1 MSKIYY
7 SSDEMFSSTDL
18 IRKSKPIFDLLV
30 AKSIEKA
37 VILRDGKPSFILLD
51 FFEYE
56 KLMKDYISLKSQN
69 SKSVSK
75 LVHPS
80 VNIETSESEQKTVEN
95 ETDDEIGENEY
106 KLALS
111 EIENLEIDY
120 DDKKT
125 KAPLK
130 EFWDE

>member
-18 IRKSKPIFDLLV
+18 IRKSKPIFDLV
-30 AKSIEKA
+30 AKKSIDKA

-51 FFEYE
+51 FLEYE
-56 KLMKDYISLKSQN
+56 KLMKDYLSLKEQN
-69 SKSVSK
+69 NPIKKSAENQMQKADEIV
-75 LVHPS
+75 
-80 VNIETSESEQKTVEN
+80 ESETEIKT
-95 ETDDEIGENEY
+95 DEINEDEY
-106 KLALS
+106 NKALV
-111 EIENLEIDY
+111 EIDNLSIE
-120 DDKKT
+120 DEFASFQ

>member
-1 MSKIYY
+1 MGKIYY

-18 IRKSKPIFDLLV
+18 IRKSKPIFDLV
-30 AKSIEKA
+30 ASKSIEKA

-56 KLMKDYISLKSQN
+56 KLMKDYISLKEEN
-69 SKSVSK
+69 SKKNTIFANK
-75 LVHPS
+75 LT
-80 VNIETSESEQKTVEN
+80 VNDNVRTEQKVDESEIAEEVY
-95 ETDDEIGENEY
+95 DSSYDEIQ
-106 KLALS
+106 
-111 EIENLEIDY
+111 NLEVDY
-120 DDKKT
+120 EDKKT

>member
-1 MSKIYY
+1 MGKIYY

-18 IRKSKPIFDLLV
+18 IRKSKPIFDLV
-30 AKSIEKA
+30 ASKSIEKA

-56 KLMKDYISLKSQN
+56 KLMKDYISLKEEN
-69 SKSVSK
+69 SKKHTIFANK
-75 LVHPS
+75 LT
-80 VNIETSESEQKTVEN
+80 VNDNVQTEQKVDESEIAEEVY
-95 ETDDEIGENEY
+95 DSSYDEIQ
-106 KLALS
+106 
-111 EIENLEIDY
+111 NLEVDY
-120 DDKKT
+120 EDKKT

>member
-18 IRKSKPIFDLLV
+18 IRKSKPIFDLV
-30 AKSIEKA
+30 AKKTIDKA

-51 FFEYE
+51 FLEYE
-56 KLMKDYISLKSQN
+56 KLMKDYLSLKEQN
-69 SKSVSK
+69 SSTKK
-75 LVHPS
+75 G
-80 VNIETSESEQKTVEN
+80 IENQAQKTDEIVESEVEI
-95 ETDDEIGENEY
+95 TTDEINEDEY
-106 KLALS
+106 KQALA
-111 EIENLEIDY
+111 EIDNLSIE
-120 DDKKT
+120 DEFASFQ

>member
-1 MSKIYY
+1 MGKIYY

-18 IRKSKPIFDLLV
+18 IRKSKPIFDLV
-30 AKSIEKA
+30 ASKSIEKA

-56 KLMKDYISLKSQN
+56 KLMKDYISLKEEN
-69 SKSVSK
+69 SKKNTLFTNKFIANDNVQ
-75 LVHPS
+75 P
-80 VNIETSESEQKTVEN
+80 EQKVDKN
-95 ETDDEIGENEY
+95 EMSEEVYESSYDEIQ
-106 KLALS
+106 
-111 EIENLEIDY
+111 NLEVDY
-120 DDKKT
+120 EDKKT

>member
-1 MSKIYY
+1 MGKIYY

-18 IRKSKPIFDLLV
+18 IRKSKPIFDLV
-30 AKSIEKA
+30 ASKSIEKA

-56 KLMKDYISLKSQN
+56 KLMKDYISLKEEN
-69 SKSVSK
+69 SKKNTIFTNKLIINDSVQ
-75 LVHPS
+75 P
-80 VNIETSESEQKTVEN
+80 EQKVDKN
-95 ETDDEIGENEY
+95 EMSEEVYESSYDEIQ
-106 KLALS
+106 
-111 EIENLEIDY
+111 NLEVDY
-120 DDKKT
+120 EDKKT

>member
-1 MSKIYY
+1 MGKIYY

-18 IRKSKPIFDLLV
+18 IRKSKPIFDLV
-30 AKSIEKA
+30 ASKSIEKA

-56 KLMKDYISLKSQN
+56 KLMKDYISLKEEN
-69 SKSVSK
+69 SKKNTIFTNKLIINDSVQPEK
-75 LVHPS
+75 KVD
-80 VNIETSESEQKTVEN
+80 ESEIVE
-95 ETDDEIGENEY
+95 EVYESSYDEIQ
-106 KLALS
+106 
-111 EIENLEIDY
+111 NLEVDY
-120 DDKKT
+120 EDKKT